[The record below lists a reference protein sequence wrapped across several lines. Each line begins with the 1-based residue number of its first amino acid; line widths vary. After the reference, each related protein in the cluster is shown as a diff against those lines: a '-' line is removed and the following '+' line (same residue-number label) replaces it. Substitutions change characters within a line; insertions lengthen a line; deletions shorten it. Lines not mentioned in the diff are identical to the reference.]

1 MSRADKPPA
10 SVPASPGLEAF
21 PHATVFEVNERCL
34 ELLVHQA
41 RGEAIPSFPIVTT
54 LREVLRQMTPETRK
68 RAAARAFLLLDLE
81 FQNAEWW
88 ETTHRYPQ
96 RQIHVVTWRGAFP
109 RRSGLPLARATL
121 LLAWQGCRADKDT
134 ACVLFGM
141 ARPVAGLIAGLQL
154 TEIDGIADRRFR
166 HLHPRWHD
174 RPDLWRS
181 LLTTSESP
189 NPAAL
194 RRTELQALQLVAGD
208 LIPSREA
215 TGHGRMNS
223 P

>member
-10 SVPASPGLEAF
+10 STPVSPGPEAF
-21 PHATVFEVNERCL
+21 PHATVLEVNERCV

-41 RGEAIPSFPIVTT
+41 RADAIPSFPLVTT
-54 LREVLRQMTPETRK
+54 LRDVLRQMTPETRK

-88 ETTHRYPQ
+88 ESVRRYPQ
-96 RQIHVVTWRGAFP
+96 RQFHMATWRGAFP

-121 LLAWQGCRADKDT
+121 LLAWQGCRANIDS

-141 ARPVAGLIAGLQL
+141 ARAAAELIAGLQL
-154 TEIDGIADRRFR
+154 TEIDEIVDRRFR
-166 HLHPRWHD
+166 YLHPRWHD
-174 RPDLWRS
+174 RPDLWRA
-181 LLTTSESP
+181 LLTAAESP
-189 NPAAL
+189 APSAL
-194 RRTELQALQLVAGD
+194 RRAELQALQLIAGE
-208 LIPSREA
+208 LIPSKEA
-215 TGHGRMNS
+215 TRRGQMNS